1 MLAGNHLSH
10 ISCSSLNAGIFGAL
24 FYSVFL
30 ACWFR
35 GDFPALFADLSSFYL
50 SVLDAAIGVG
60 SASTPVKVDEDRFA
74 GAVLRAMSK
83 PSLTLHEDR
92 KI

>member
-1 MLAGNHLSH
+1 MQGFLVPFFILYSLLAGSE
-10 ISCSSLNAGIFGAL
+10 AT
-24 FYSVFL
+24 
-30 ACWFR
+30 FR
-35 GDFPALFADLSSFYL
+35 LFADLSSFYL

-60 SASTPVKVDEDRFA
+60 SANTPVKVDEDRFA
-74 GAVLRAMSK
+74 GAVLRAMSR